1 MEYTKEM
8 ILHPEGRFEETL
20 LSYVPFRNG
29 VSPFNTYYDKY
40 SSYLSGDYRLAHIVN
55 ENNPNG
61 PKVLFIKDSIARP
74 VAAFLSTMCSEVWLV
89 DPRYYKDNI
98 EDFVGQHQLDY
109 IFVMFLP
116 QDITLEFFPFCQET
130 EEK

>member
-1 MEYTKEM
+1 
-8 ILHPEGRFEETL
+8 
-20 LSYVPFRNG
+20 
-29 VSPFNTYYDKY
+29 
-40 SSYLSGDYRLAHIVN
+40 
-55 ENNPNG
+55 
-61 PKVLFIKDSIARP
+61 
-74 VAAFLSTMCSEVWLV
+74 

-130 EEK
+130 EKK